1 MKKFRYQVLVPV
13 VLVIAIFSCEKKPI
27 ERFVPDRMFTPT
39 GVSFEGADTVVTISW
54 PSSLFS
60 QGSGV
65 TYTVEVSRDS
75 MFQATPDLTLKVAT
89 NFRSISDDTLK
100 DRTPYFARVKANA
113 TSASTESGW
122 VMGDMHFTLVGVQIF
137 HPVLP
142 TDIIDNSVILN
153 WIPTPGV
160 NRILLTAANG
170 DTVSSPIT
178 ADENTAGQK
187 IISGLTSST
196 AYTAEIFAGNRSK
209 GIVTFT
215 TKAKLNGDNIVDL
228 RDITDRP
235 QVLVDTLST
244 VPDGSILLLKRG
256 LTYSVPSA
264 YVFDKSVTIMS
275 GLGFSTPARLL
286 MSSNFDATGN
296 IDSLHFSDITIAND
310 GNASYFMNIGNAT
323 VIGNLTVQNV
333 TTEGQFSNSFIRLKK
348 AGAEIKTLD
357 IKNCIIDS
365 FGVQAKYAVFYA
377 NASSSAVI
385 DNINI
390 QNSTFYYFYY
400 FIRQDGVTGTSLNI
414 NNCTF
419 NNMINQGGYFINYS
433 GTFPTNF
440 NITNT
445 ILGSTLDPTNA
456 NGIKSAGNP
465 TLANT
470 FATSDDVFSANPVMG
485 VISYS
490 GAASDLFTNPANG
503 DFTIKDNSFAG
514 RSTAGDPRWK

>member
-75 MFQATPDLTLKVAT
+75 MFQATPDLTLKADT

-235 QVLVDTLST
+235 QVNGPGGLAIFD
-244 VPDGSILLLKRG
+244 VPDAA
-256 LTYSVPSA
+256 V
-264 YVFDKSVTIMS
+264 DKGEI
-275 GLGFSTPARLL
+275 GPAGT
-286 MSSNFDATGN
+286 A
-296 IDSLHFSDITIAND
+296 
-310 GNASYFMNIGNAT
+310 
-323 VIGNLTVQNV
+323 
-333 TTEGQFSNSFIRLKK
+333 
-348 AGAEIKTLD
+348 AGA
-357 IKNCIIDS
+357 
-365 FGVQAKYAVFYA
+365 Q
-377 NASSSAVI
+377 
-385 DNINI
+385 
-390 QNSTFYYFYY
+390 
-400 FIRQDGVTGTSLNI
+400 
-414 NNCTF
+414 
-419 NNMINQGGYFINYS
+419 
-433 GTFPTNF
+433 
-440 NITNT
+440 
-445 ILGSTLDPTNA
+445 
-456 NGIKSAGNP
+456 
-465 TLANT
+465 
-470 FATSDDVFSANPVMG
+470 
-485 VISYS
+485 
-490 GAASDLFTNPANG
+490 
-503 DFTIKDNSFAG
+503 
-514 RSTAGDPRWK
+514 